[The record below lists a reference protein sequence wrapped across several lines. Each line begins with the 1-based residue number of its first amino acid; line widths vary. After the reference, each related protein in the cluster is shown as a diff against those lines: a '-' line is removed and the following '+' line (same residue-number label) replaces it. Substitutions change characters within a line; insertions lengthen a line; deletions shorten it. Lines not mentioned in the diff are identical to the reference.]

1 VITSFGSI
9 NLDFVVAL
17 PRLPRPGETVSG
29 PDHQTFPGGKGANQ
43 ALAARRAGADVK
55 MVGAVG
61 RDPFAELALA
71 NLRAAGVDLSGV
83 RALDGTTGLAFI
95 GVEPSGE
102 NQIMV
107 ASGTNKRVSAAWLK
121 DALHPGEILMM
132 QGEVPG
138 PEVTIAI
145 EAAHAAGAR
154 IFLNPAPIPD
164 KAYAGLAR
172 SVDVLVVNE
181 GEAEAIGAY
190 LGLPGDPAG
199 FVKALVTAERLVA
212 VTLGSDGVV
221 AGRGTDVFHIRP
233 PKVEVRDTTGAGDAF
248 CGALAAALNRET
260 PLERALCE
268 AIAAGSLACG
278 ATGAQSSAPEAREIA
293 ALADT
298 LRAQ

>member
-1 VITSFGSI
+1 MITSFGSI
-9 NLDFVVAL
+9 NLDFVVVL

-43 ALAARRAGADVK
+43 ALAARRAGADVR

-71 NLRAAGVDLSGV
+71 NLKAAGVDLSGV
-83 RALDGTTGLAFI
+83 RVLDGTTGLAFI
-95 GVEPSGE
+95 GVDPAGQ

-121 DALHPGEILMM
+121 GALDPGDTLMM

-138 PEVTIAI
+138 PEVTVAL
-145 EAAHAAGAR
+145 EAAQACSAR
-154 IFLNPAPIPD
+154 VFWNPAPIPD

-181 GEAEAIGAY
+181 GEAQAIGAF
-190 LGLPGDPAG
+190 LDLPGNPAG
-199 FVKALVTAERLVA
+199 FVEALAAEDRLVA
-212 VTLGSDGVV
+212 VTLGSDGVL
-221 AGRGTDVFHIRP
+221 AGQGREIYRIRP

-248 CGALAAALNRET
+248 CGALAAALDRGT
-260 PLERALCE
+260 PLARALCE

-278 ATGAQSSAPEAREIA
+278 ATGAQSSAPEAGEIA

-298 LRAQ
+298 LKPE